1 MGTCNYI
8 TQSDFDL
15 YTIEYSKPTQ
25 EEIENFMIET
35 GEIFDED
42 FDCEMFYY
50 DTFQNA
56 ECLAKRINKELTF
69 YKIRIKYGYYCGLQT
84 IIDQTDWDYY
94 NDVEDMDNDACKYYF
109 GMCRSEA
116 IRKYKAEINRINKKL
131 LPLFEEELGF
141 NHIRCVGVFSNGEAI
156 YERIK

>member
-8 TQSDFDL
+8 SQSDFDL

-42 FDCEMFYY
+42 FDCEIFYD
-50 DTFQNA
+50 DTYRQA
-56 ECLAKRINKELTF
+56 EWLAESINKELTF
-69 YKIRIKYGYYCGLQT
+69 YEIRIKCGYYDGIQT
-84 IIDQTDWDYY
+84 FVGQTDWDYY
-94 NDVEDMDNDACKYYF
+94 NNIEDMDNDACQYYF
-109 GMCRSEA
+109 GMCRSKA
-116 IRKYKAEINRINKKL
+116 IRKHNAEVNRINKKL
-131 LPLFEEELGF
+131 LPLFEKKLGF
-141 NHIRCVGVFSNGEAI
+141 DHIRCVGVFSNGEAI